1 MLYDRIAGYTSE
13 METSYMP
20 GWMVHG
26 PVSAA
31 IELYRPIYGYLQSL
45 FDRAARAMYA
55 GSFSQIICVIIRR

>member
-31 IELYRPIYGYLQSL
+31 IELYRPSYWL
-45 FDRAARAMYA
+45 FAIT
-55 GSFSQIICVIIRR
+55 F